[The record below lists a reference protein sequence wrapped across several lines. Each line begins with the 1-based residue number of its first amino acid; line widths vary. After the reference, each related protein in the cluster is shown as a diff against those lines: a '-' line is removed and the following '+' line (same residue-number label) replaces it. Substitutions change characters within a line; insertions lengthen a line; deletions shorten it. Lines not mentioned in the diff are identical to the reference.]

1 MKNIFI
7 LTCFLFNSVLNFAQ
21 NIRDFSAEKFNDA
34 IKNNIG
40 IILDVRTSKEL
51 NSGIIKNASTI
62 DFYDKRF
69 KSKASKIQKEKT
81 IFVYCRSGSRSYQ
94 ACKILIDLGFTD
106 VVNLKGGVVSW
117 KKLGYPLEDVVIS
130 DSEENQQLSVSDFEQ
145 VLRKNNV
152 VFIDFHTL
160 WCVPCRKLS
169 PVIEALKNE
178 YKSKILIER
187 VNIDNNIALSNFYNI
202 NSVPTLVLFKNS
214 KEIWRYNG
222 IISKFEIKKLL
233 DTNL

>member
-7 LTCFLFNSVLNFAQ
+7 LTCFLFNSALNFAQ

-34 IKNNIG
+34 LKNNTG
-40 IILDVRTSKEL
+40 IVLDVRTSKEL
-51 NSGIIKNASTI
+51 SSGIIKNASTI

-106 VVNLKGGVVSW
+106 VVNLKGG
-117 KKLGYPLEDVVIS
+117 
-130 DSEENQQLSVSDFEQ
+130 
-145 VLRKNNV
+145 
-152 VFIDFHTL
+152 IDFHTL
-160 WCVPCRKLS
+160 WCLPCRKLS
-169 PVIEALKNE
+169 PVIDALKNE
-178 YKSKILIER
+178 YKSEVLIER
-187 VNIDNNIALSNFYNI
+187 INIDNNIALSNFYNI